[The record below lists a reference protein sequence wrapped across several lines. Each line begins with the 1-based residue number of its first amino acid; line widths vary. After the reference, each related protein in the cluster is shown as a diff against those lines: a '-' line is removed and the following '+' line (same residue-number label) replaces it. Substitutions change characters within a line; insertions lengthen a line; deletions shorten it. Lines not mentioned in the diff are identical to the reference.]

1 MKHDLRILLLEDN
14 PLDAELIEHALR
26 AGGVVFAVRRVEKK
40 ADFLREVEK
49 PPPDVILSDYA
60 LPSFDGLTA
69 LAIAREKCPDVP
81 FIFVTGTMG
90 EEVAIETLKNGATDY
105 ILKSRLSRLGP
116 AVRRALREAGERAER
131 KRAEEQLL
139 ESHEQLRA
147 LSAHLQSVRE
157 QERTRIAREVHDE
170 LGQALTS
177 LKLALSRLGRQL
189 PRTLKSHAQNVKPLV
204 ARIDST
210 IQTVR
215 RIATELRPGILDDLG
230 LVAAIEWQANDFQ
243 EHTGIR
249 CQVSAMV
256 KEPVLN
262 QELTTAFF
270 RIFQETLTNV
280 IRHARATRVEVQLRR
295 ENGSLL
301 LEVKDN
307 GLGISEAQISG
318 TQSIGLRGMR
328 ERAELLGGQLS
339 IQAHQGQG
347 TAVTVKIPLRQSVN
361 HKGQIMNHR
370 RGSHENP
377 DHRRPRHGAKRLAPR
392 PGG

>member
-1 MKHDLRILLLEDN
+1 MKNDLHILLLEDN
-14 PLDAELIEHALR
+14 PIDAELIDHALS
-26 AGGVVFAVRRVEKK
+26 AGGFVFAARRVEKK
-40 ADFLREVEK
+40 ADFLQELEK
-49 PPPDVILSDYA
+49 RPLDVILSDYA

-204 ARIDST
+204 AHIDST

-230 LVAAIEWQANDFQ
+230 LVAALEWQANDFQ
-243 EHTGIR
+243 AHTGIR

-301 LEVKDN
+301 LEV
-307 GLGISEAQISG
+307 
-318 TQSIGLRGMR
+318 
-328 ERAELLGGQLS
+328 
-339 IQAHQGQG
+339 
-347 TAVTVKIPLRQSVN
+347 
-361 HKGQIMNHR
+361 
-370 RGSHENP
+370 
-377 DHRRPRHGAKRLAPR
+377 
-392 PGG
+392 